1 MLPGVLWLCFVGAA
15 AAAAAN
21 ARASAAPAD
30 DGGAA
35 AAPLKTGAGASA
47 LAPFNDSAWLP
58 QFHIRPGSE
67 ATTMNDPCGPVYFNG
82 MYHVFFQDH
91 IPSGTAWGH
100 VASADGVH
108 FAHLP
113 PAIVRDRPSDG
124 MSINTGSVTIVN
136 GVPTAVYNVNP
147 QPTGRCL

>member
-1 MLPGVLWLCFVGAA
+1 MATGLLRLCCLGAA
-15 AAAAAN
+15 AAAEGHPWAE
-21 ARASAAPAD
+21 
-30 DGGAA
+30 A
-35 AAPLKTGAGASA
+35 AAPLPASA
-47 LAPFNDSAWLP
+47 SLEFNDSVWLP
-58 QFHIRPGSE
+58 QFHIRPGAE

-100 VASADGVH
+100 VVSADGVH

-113 PAIVRDRPSDG
+113 PSIVVDRPSDG

-136 GVPTAVYNVNP
+136 GVPTAVYNVTTRTPP
-147 QPTGRCL
+147 QLDSQGCLRR